1 MEKIRLKL
9 LGLARN
15 ISQNNAYTL
24 VLADAQEQMQ
34 IPLTVGLAEAQAVAM
49 LMESIFWERPV
60 MFQLLNNFAHELG
73 AKLEEVFLH
82 KVENQQFFT
91 RLLFRTPE
99 REITLDARLSDAV
112 VLAVSNGCPIYTM
125 PAVLKQIGRPLAGT
139 DMPADTSSSVVAEY
153 GPLPLESY
161 DIPDLLHL
169 LDRAVEREEYE
180 TAAKIQDIIKKRQQ

>member
-91 RLLFRTPE
+91 RLLFRTPNVKSPS
-99 REITLDARLSDAV
+99 TPAFPTPSCWLFPTAARFTPRL
-112 VLAVSNGCPIYTM
+112 P
-125 PAVLKQIGRPLAGT
+125 
-139 DMPADTSSSVVAEY
+139 SSS
-153 GPLPLESY
+153 
-161 DIPDLLHL
+161 
-169 LDRAVEREEYE
+169 R
-180 TAAKIQDIIKKRQQ
+180 

>member
-112 VLAVSNGCPIYTM
+112 VLAVSNGCPIYLTM
-125 PAVLKQIGRPLAGT
+125 SPNQFHGCR
-139 DMPADTSSSVVAEY
+139 
-153 GPLPLESY
+153 LEF
-161 DIPDLLHL
+161 
-169 LDRAVEREEYE
+169 
-180 TAAKIQDIIKKRQQ
+180 Q